1 MNELECVIQKWN
13 EKWREYIK
21 PHRVKWLAELPDEC
35 VDFLCRS
42 KIVASF
48 EGGSESVR
56 NGEVYLFQSEK
67 KTYTLRLANS
77 FPVGGKSSKVA
88 LVDGESVNRRFHL
101 TQDIEHILLAFPFDK
116 LNKEYIKAQFNQK
129 LENAKRSLIGK
140 RVEDI
145 IQENDELF
153 LVIETGEK
161 LNISK
166 EFKKGIVKEY

>member
-1 MNELECVIQKWN
+1 MNELESMIEKWN
-13 EKWREYIK
+13 NKWQEYIK
-21 PHRVKWLAELPDEC
+21 PYRVKWIAELPDEC

-42 KIVASF
+42 KIVSSF

-77 FPVGGKSSKVA
+77 LPIGGRSSKVA
-88 LVDGESVNRRFHL
+88 LVDGEGLERRFGMS
-101 TQDIEHILLAFPFDK
+101 QNIEHILLSFPFDK

-129 LENAKRSLIGK
+129 LENTKRSLIGK